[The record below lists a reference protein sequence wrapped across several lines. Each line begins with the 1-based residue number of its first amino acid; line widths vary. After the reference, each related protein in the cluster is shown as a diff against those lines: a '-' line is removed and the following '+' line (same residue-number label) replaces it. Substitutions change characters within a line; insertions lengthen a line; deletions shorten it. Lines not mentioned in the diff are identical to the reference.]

1 MQAVP
6 GLGSLSTDNFM
17 VRKRSGNKHD
27 MIAMG
32 AVVDA
37 TPDGLP
43 GKDYWMSNLGIV
55 LDIRFQ
61 RLGNISDI
69 QEAIGM
75 SGVTA

>member
-1 MQAVP
+1 
-6 GLGSLSTDNFM
+6 
-17 VRKRSGNKHD
+17 
-27 MIAMG
+27 MIAMR

-43 GKDYWMSNLGIV
+43 GKDCWMSNLGIV

-61 RLGNISDI
+61 CLGNISDI